1 MSTLKKIS
9 DESSANGTRYR
20 FERSSKANGD
30 SKISSKV
37 KTLSTNLAIN
47 NGVSFGGAGANKHR
61 NSSEK
66 PQFYFGQNLNSLV
79 KMSPFLEHQQHQLAR
94 RKKSPGSH
102 PKFPSRDHLRP
113 INVTNHSDVV
123 QENFLIEEKEKRK
136 SVVASLTSATS
147 RVFSKVN
154 HTNGNGHNSRFYDDG
169 KEDED
174 ETLPQSKVS
183 FHLSSTFSK
192 YSMKRMTSTSPTRR
206 NVDKSPTRRN
216 VDKSPMRRNVEPMS
230 VEKSQEQLRKEFE
243 AELIEGKLR
252 LRKVSNDNN
261 VGNNKA
267 GNNTVVNNNGVDS
280 YTMSN
285 RRQQK
290 FDPKVEVQEEDSRK
304 DEIQLEILPETSN
317 EDVEGTPMTSLE
329 EDEEGLQCSTPPP
342 AIPPPPPPP
351 PPPLRSSTPINMKA
365 SNGDICPP
373 PPAPPTPPAPPA
385 PPKLPLFGTSG
396 DNKRK
401 VMVAPN
407 GLNARWVMLH

>member
-285 RRQQK
+285 R
-290 FDPKVEVQEEDSRK
+290 
-304 DEIQLEILPETSN
+304 
-317 EDVEGTPMTSLE
+317 
-329 EDEEGLQCSTPPP
+329 STPPP

-351 PPPLRSSTPINMKA
+351 PPPIRSSTPINMKA

-373 PPAPPTPPAPPA
+373 PPAPPAPPTLPAPPA

-407 GLNARWVMLH
+407 GLNARWVMLQQKYMLLCLNYI